1 MFLVNSGVGAA
12 KAERTIRESPHDLVT
27 YCATCRDVFAG
38 QGTKCVHLLDLL
50 FNKNPTEQAV
60 KVPNTLEVATK
71 NMKILNQWV
80 RGGI

>member
-1 MFLVNSGVGAA
+1 
-12 KAERTIRESPHDLVT
+12 
-27 YCATCRDVFAG
+27 ATCRDVFAG

-80 RGGI
+80 RSLAEETKKVQVLTL